1 MFETLERKAL
11 EMAEALLKALGGSGQ
26 REEEVVVEHRGM
38 RFVARFGFVVNGRLW
53 RIYAKDGAQGEIQ
66 ADAVRHAGL
75 IRANCQRDAKPRQ
88 A

>member
-11 EMAEALLKALGGSGQ
+11 ELSEALLKALGGSGQ

-38 RFVARFGFVVNGRLW
+38 RTVNER
-53 RIYAKDGAQGEIQ
+53 
-66 ADAVRHAGL
+66 
-75 IRANCQRDAKPRQ
+75 QRDAKPRQ